1 MRKNSLG
8 GINMNK
14 AIQYERMEVE
24 KLAERINSKMEI
36 VENAAVRDRAMMI
49 SLLGED
55 TQKLVIENMVE
66 ELKIEAELL
75 EGKIDNFNQ
84 LMKRL
89 KENQDEN

>member
-1 MRKNSLG
+1 
-8 GINMNK
+8 MNK